1 MPPIDYTIPNKPRV
15 EVVIKEWS
23 NRQPPS
29 LNLIRRAQQQMLQVE
44 HREQEQQNLEE
55 ERAEQQMPHVQL
67 DPV

>member
-1 MPPIDYTIPNKPRV
+1 
-15 EVVIKEWS
+15 
-23 NRQPPS
+23 
-29 LNLIRRAQQQMLQVE
+29 MLHVE